1 MNKQQLENLKK
12 YLEDN
17 IANYLKISQDLQNL
31 QFNNHDYLNYF
42 ESFTKEDIDKGECYW
57 LSFDARSVSSDISGI
72 IEKLQQ
78 SLTKVNEDL
87 WQIHCQELWV
97 IMEPCF

>member
-31 QFNNHDYLNYF
+31 QFNN
-42 ESFTKEDIDKGECYW
+42 EDIDKGECNW
-57 LSFDARSVSSDISGI
+57 LSFDARSDSYDISGI

-87 WQIHCQELWV
+87 WQISCQELWV

>member
-31 QFNNHDYLNYF
+31 QFNNDDYLDFF

-57 LSFDARSVSSDISGI
+57 LSFDAWSVSSDISGI
-72 IEKLQQ
+72 IEKLKQ
-78 SLTKVNEDL
+78 SLTEVNKAL
-87 WQIHCQELWV
+87 WQIHCQELQS
-97 IMEPCF
+97 IMKPCF